1 MHLFPAFL
9 KLDGRR
15 VVLVGGG
22 AVAASKLRALRD
34 AGAEVTVVA
43 PAIVEAIAEAPDVT
57 LIRRR
62 FEPPDLD
69 GAWLVVAAATPEVN
83 RAVAHAAGERCL
95 FVNAV
100 DDPPNASL
108 YLGGVVRRAGTT
120 IAISTEGRAPAIAGL
135 LREGLDAILPEAD
148 LERWLDESDR
158 LRARWRQD
166 GTPMEARRPELLDAL
181 IALYAR
187 DGRRT
192 ADAPGVALPAW
203 RPAHQ
208 DAAHHDAAYREA
220 APREAARHDAAQPD
234 AAAHHSGGFVSLI
247 GAGPGD
253 PDLLTVRGARR
264 LAEADLVL
272 YDGLVPE
279 AAVALATRAQHFSVA
294 KRAGRPAV
302 TQETVHRLMIRS
314 ARRGKRVVRLKNGD
328 PFLLGRGGEEALAL
342 GAAGV
347 PFEVIPGVAS
357 AVAAPGLA
365 GIPLTHRGMTSG
377 FTVVSGHA
385 PEAFEPLLTS
395 VGPGSMTVV
404 VLMGLRNRRRIAQT
418 LLDGGWRKET
428 PAAVVFGAATD
439 RMATW
444 VGTLDALA
452 DTESAL
458 VSDPS
463 CRPERRDAAPVPAGA
478 RGSSMNDAPGT
489 IIVGDVVGLRAVIAA
504 DAQAGAGESDGA
516 DGAATQRRAGGRGS

>member
-1 MHLFPAFL
+1 MPLFPAFL
-9 KLDGRR
+9 KLNGRR
-15 VVLVGGG
+15 VVMVGGG
-22 AVAASKLRALRD
+22 VVAASKLRALWD

-43 PAIVEAIAEAPDVT
+43 PAIIEAIAKAPDVT
-57 LIRRR
+57 LIRRQ
-62 FEPPDLD
+62 FEPSDLD

-148 LERWLDESDR
+148 LERWLDASDR
-158 LRARWRQD
+158 LRSRWRQD
-166 GTPMEARRPELLDAL
+166 GTPMAARRPELLDAL

-192 ADAPGVALPAW
+192 AAAPGVAMPAW

-208 DAAHHDAAYREA
+208 YAAH
-220 APREAARHDAAQPD
+220 PD
-234 AAAHHSGGFVSLI
+234 AVAHRGGGFVSLI
-247 GAGPGD
+247 GTGPGD

-264 LAEADLVL
+264 IAEADLVL

-279 AAVALATRAQHFSVA
+279 ATVALATRAQHFSVA

-342 GAAGV
+342 AAAGV
-347 PFEVIPGVAS
+347 PFEVIPGVTS
-357 AVAAPGLA
+357 AVAAPELA
-365 GIPLTHRGMTSG
+365 GIPVTHRGMAAG

-385 PEAFEPLLTS
+385 PEAFEPVLAG

-452 DTESAL
+452 DSESEL
-458 VSDPS
+458 VSDS
-463 CRPERRDAAPVPAGA
+463 WCRPERRDAAPVPAGA
-478 RGSSMNDAPGT
+478 GGAAVNEAPGT
-489 IIVGDVVGLRAVIAA
+489 IIVGAVVGLRAVIAA
-504 DAQAGAGESDGA
+504 AVQAGAGESAGA
-516 DGAATQRRAGGRGS
+516 DRAALQRRAGGRGS